1 MAVAGQELAPHS
13 AAVRGGGFGSPAVR
27 ERRLFPPRPRPLPK
41 PEGQPQAPHRRQ
53 SPLSG
58 RAGIPSPAT
67 SLPPNYPATPLH
79 HEKSVLP
86 PPRFLQCPSPSGL
99 PGLPPPPLPRRPAV
113 SRSSPSSHAEPGG
126 GGGCHGSRDPLAHRG
141 GESDPDGEG
150 RRIAAYPSPP
160 LPAPAA
166 GRRAHERRGPPPQR
180 PAPKPLRRPR

>member
-86 PPRFLQCPSPSGL
+86 PPRFLQCPSPSGS
-99 PGLPPPPLPRRPAV
+99 PGLPPPALTSPPGCLPQLSLLPRRA
-113 SRSSPSSHAEPGG
+113 RG

-141 GESDPDGEG
+141 SESNPDGEG

-180 PAPKPLRRPR
+180 PAPKPRRRPR